1 MLFGVVL
8 NPSEVTRFF
17 SSFTQSAYRGI
28 MEIVYTT
35 VVGSQM
41 HGLTTPDS
49 DRDVRYITKASLRE
63 VISPFVDVSVKVN
76 RGGTEDVESWELR
89 HFTKQLSSG
98 NPTCYEV
105 IKSPLYDK
113 SKYADQI
120 RGIMKHCFDGKR
132 ILDAHIGYANSQ
144 IERYLKPLDKS
155 FREACFSEELAWYHD
170 HNAKEVWEENK
181 IRRIPK
187 CIVAAYRV
195 IAQATQLLTTGDFQ
209 PVVKNYSVE
218 LHNKLMRVKTMNPN
232 DITWKFSL
240 NHQAEIESEIKELK
254 ALFESLPDSVKFS
267 ECDVPAIE
275 DVLME
280 IYSD

>member
-1 MLFGVVL
+1 
-8 NPSEVTRFF
+8 
-17 SSFTQSAYRGI
+17 

-41 HGLTTPDS
+41 HGLTTPES

-63 VISPFVDVSVKVN
+63 VISPFSNVSVKVN
-76 RGGTEDVESWELR
+76 RSGTEDVESWELR

-120 RGIMKHCFDGKR
+120 RAIMSPCFDGKR

-144 IERYLKPLDKS
+144 IERYLKPLDKA
-155 FREACFSEELAWYHD
+155 FNDACFSEKLAWYHD

-195 IAQATQLLTTGDFQ
+195 IAQATQLLTTGDFH
-209 PVVKNYSVE
+209 PTVKSYSVS
-218 LHNKLMRVKTMNPN
+218 LHDKLMRIKTMNPN
-232 DITWKFSL
+232 DITWAFSL
-240 NHQAEIESEIKELK
+240 KHMNDIEQEIKELK
-254 ALFESLPDSVKFS
+254 TLFESLPDSVKFA
-267 ECDVPAIE
+267 ECDIPAIE
-275 DVLME
+275 DILME